1 MGIQGHITL
10 PSSGYV
16 ANNNID
22 YFNFYFVL
30 DDWAVKGGISYTKK
44 PHDDVSDPNKGYWK
58 LFPTAT
64 TLTINPF
71 CIASTLVKKFTSLKA
86 FC

>member
-30 DDWAVKGGISYTKK
+30 DDWAVKEGISYIKK
-44 PHDDVSDPNKGYWK
+44 THDDVSDPSKGYWK
-58 LFPTAT
+58 LSPNGNDADDKSVLYSF
-64 TLTINPF
+64 NF
-71 CIASTLVKKFTSLKA
+71 GQKVHFT
-86 FC
+86 

>member
-44 PHDDVSDPNKGYWK
+44 PHDDVSDPSKGYWK
-58 LFPTAT
+58 LFLNGNDADDKSIPYSF
-64 TLTINPF
+64 NF
-71 CIASTLVKKFTSLKA
+71 GQKVHFT
-86 FC
+86 